1 MKSSSIQGGLGA
13 LVALLLQAGCEST
26 KIGSGTL
33 QLAPSS
39 DQERLATY
47 SGPGRNPVILV
58 PGFLGSRL
66 INREDGQLIWD
77 GFNRAILSPS
87 SVRGA
92 QKLSFRPDSGAAI
105 RNMSD
110 HVVADGVMDHRDV
123 QIAGLPA
130 ELQGYARVMQ
140 VLLAGGYRDQALTSG
155 KDAAYARGT
164 FTCFQF
170 SYDWRLDNIYNAKKL
185 DEFIRERREYL
196 QREYKYRYGVDILD
210 LKFDIVTVG
219 SGALLTRYY
228 LRYGGTDVSITGRL
242 PIVTWAGSRNVGRV
256 ILIAPPNGGYFNI
269 FRGLQEGLDAGVLGT
284 IPAAVLGTMPGAYQ
298 LLPRSRHRSYYLQGD
313 AQQPVKDILA
323 PELWQRMEWGL
334 VSPAHERMLARILP
348 DQPDYV
354 QRLEVAMEHQKKC
367 LERAKYFQEAL
378 DQETRTPLD
387 LDLRIVVGV
396 DVPTVAAVA
405 ADTRGRIEV
414 LEWLPGDGLTTRGN
428 ALLDERRADRWQPQL
443 KSVVKWHQVSFYN
456 APLETI
462 ASKPMF
468 SRNLLYWLMEE
479 PR

>member
-1 MKSSSIQGGLGA
+1 
-13 LVALLLQAGCEST
+13 
-26 KIGSGTL
+26 
-33 QLAPSS
+33 
-39 DQERLATY
+39 LATY

-77 GFNRAILSPS
+77 GFNRTILSPS

-92 QKLSFRPDSGAAI
+92 QKLSFRPDPAAPI
-105 RNMSD
+105 RTMSD

-155 KDAAYARGT
+155 EDAAHARGT

-256 ILIAPPNGGYFNI
+256 ILIAPPNGGILTF
-269 FRGLQEGLDAGVLGT
+269 FVDCRRGW
-284 IPAAVLGTMPGAYQ
+284 MPGCSARF
-298 LLPRSRHRSYYLQGD
+298 PRPYSGPC
-313 AQQPVKDILA
+313 PVRTSCFRA
-323 PELWQRMEWGL
+323 PGIAPTTCRVMPS
-334 VSPAHERMLARILP
+334 SP
-348 DQPDYV
+348 
-354 QRLEVAMEHQKKC
+354 
-367 LERAKYFQEAL
+367 
-378 DQETRTPLD
+378 
-387 LDLRIVVGV
+387 
-396 DVPTVAAVA
+396 
-405 ADTRGRIEV
+405 
-414 LEWLPGDGLTTRGN
+414 
-428 ALLDERRADRWQPQL
+428 
-443 KSVVKWHQVSFYN
+443 
-456 APLETI
+456 
-462 ASKPMF
+462 
-468 SRNLLYWLMEE
+468 
-479 PR
+479 